1 VESTTGS
8 FCLTCACGHSIA
20 IAGHR
25 QKTRRAK
32 SFGVIAD
39 RDFKKFITHEVDA
52 ANATS
57 EDERL
62 KSIARASRFI
72 TSLYECPNC
81 SRLLHVVAEGHG
93 TEKKSRIVYYQRE
106 ADSPLSVS
114 SCDVP
119 S

>member
-20 IAGHR
+20 LFGHQ
-25 QKTRRAK
+25 QKTRKTK
-32 SFGVIAD
+32 SFAVIAD
-39 RDFKKFITHEVDA
+39 RDFKKYLSHEVAA
-52 ANATS
+52 ANATT

-62 KSIARASRFI
+62 KSIAKASQFV

-81 SRLLHVVAEGHG
+81 SRLLHVVAEGRG
-93 TEKKSRIVYYQRE
+93 SEKMSRVVYYQRE
-106 ADSPLSVS
+106 ADSPLSMS
-114 SCDVP
+114 SYDAP